1 MARSPS
7 EEQRNRRRKRLIQ
20 GLVLGGAAVGVP
32 ALINLAVARRARDVP
47 DASWGSRDTYRFDS
61 GRNRG
66 EVAYQRLGGGDPIL
80 LLHAFGAGHS
90 SAEWRRVAE
99 SLASSY
105 DVYAPDLPGW
115 GHSDACEG
123 PLDPSFYVEWLKGFC
138 VEVIGRPAVI
148 VAAGLPAAYALHLAS
163 REPSAARE
171 PGAAREASASGESNA
186 ARESSTARE
195 PKLVRALGLVVP
207 QGLEGHGREPETRDV
222 LIHRMLRSPVLGTS
236 ALNVFT
242 SRSAIANYLRRE
254 VYAAGDLVDDALVDL
269 HYTNSHR
276 PGCQRALAAYVS
288 GFLNHSVKNLLERV
302 QQPLWIAWG
311 RKATGP
317 AVESA
322 DLWLLRLRQAELE
335 IFEQAG
341 VLPHAESPEEFS
353 RKLERFLLDLP
364 PHDPQALDPSS
375 FDSNREGEEA
385 DGPAASDSTTT

>member
-1 MARSPS
+1 MARSPA
-7 EEQRNRRRKRLIQ
+7 EEQRRRRRKRLIQ

-47 DASWGSRDTYRFDS
+47 DAVWGSRDTYRFDS

-99 SLASSY
+99 SLAGSH

-123 PLDPSFYVEWLKGFC
+123 PLDPAFYVDWLKDFC
-138 VEVIGRPAVI
+138 VEVIGRPTVVI
-148 VAAGLPAAYALHLAS
+148 AAGLPAAYALHLA
-163 REPSAARE
+163 ARE
-171 PGAAREASASGESNA
+171 PN
-186 ARESSTARE
+186 
-195 PKLVRALGLVVP
+195 LVRALGLVVP

-222 LIHRMLRSPVLGTS
+222 VIHRMLRSPVLGTS
-236 ALNVFT
+236 AMNVYT
-242 SRSAIANYLRRE
+242 SRGAIANYLRRE

-288 GFLNHSVKNLLERV
+288 GFLNHNVKNLLERV
-302 QQPLWIAWG
+302 QQPMWIAWG
-311 RKATGP
+311 RRAAGP

-364 PHDPQALDPSS
+364 PTDPNPLD
-375 FDSNREGEEA
+375 DSREGEEA
-385 DGPAASDSTTT
+385 DGPAASDPTQT

>member
-1 MARSPS
+1 MARSPA
-7 EEQRNRRRKRLIQ
+7 EEQRRRRRKRLIQ

-47 DASWGSRDTYRFDS
+47 DAAWGSRDLYRFDT

-99 SLASSY
+99 SLAASH

-123 PLDPSFYVEWLKGFC
+123 PLDPSFYVEWLKAFC
-138 VEVIGRPAVI
+138 VEVIGRPTVI
-148 VAAGLPAAYALHLAS
+148 VAAGLPAAYALHLA
-163 REPSAARE
+163 ARE
-171 PGAAREASASGESNA
+171 PGAAQ
-186 ARESSTARE
+186 E

-207 QGLEGHGREPETRDV
+207 QGLEGHGREPEARDV

-236 ALNVFT
+236 ALNVYT
-242 SRSAIANYLRRE
+242 SRSAIASYLRRE

-288 GFLNHSVKNLLERV
+288 GFLNHSVKILLERV
-302 QQPLWIAWG
+302 QQPVWIAWG
-311 RKATGP
+311 RRAAGP

-353 RKLERFLLDLP
+353 RKLERFLLELP
-364 PHDPQALDPSS
+364 PHDPKALDPSPL
-375 FDSNREGEEA
+375 DSKREGEAA
-385 DGPAASDSTTT
+385 DGPAASDPTTT